1 MADDV
6 RTRVTKQLL
15 KEALKNE
22 IEKKTIDRITVRAI
36 CEAAHVSRPTFYT
49 YYQDI
54 FELYLDCERDL
65 IGELGLPQ
73 NMEKLFSPDESEQI
87 ILRILDHVDHNDRI
101 YKTFFQKYNPYIA
114 RNVLGPIIRDVSR
127 TLAGTGRFASSEEA
141 DIFILYHTS
150 GLMVSIGRW
159 LSEDRRRRM
168 DKKTYAAVLAG
179 FVSLDKEG
187 VIKRKTQAGSSV
199 REHSCPR
206 SGLVP

>member
-22 IEKKTIDRITVRAI
+22 IEKKTIDQITVRAI

-87 ILRILDHVDHNDRI
+87 ILRILDLYRKECSGTDYPGCLPD
-101 YKTFFQKYNPYIA
+101 A
-114 RNVLGPIIRDVSR
+114 GRNR
-127 TLAGTGRFASSEEA
+127 
-141 DIFILYHTS
+141 
-150 GLMVSIGRW
+150 
-159 LSEDRRRRM
+159 
-168 DKKTYAAVLAG
+168 AVCVPRG
-179 FVSLDKEG
+179 GGYFYFVSHLRPDG
-187 VIKRKTQAGSSV
+187 VNRPLA
-199 REHSCPR
+199 E
-206 SGLVP
+206 

>member
-22 IEKKTIDRITVRAI
+22 IEKKTIDQITVRAI

-101 YKTFFQKYNPYIA
+101 CKAFFQKYNPYIA

-187 VIKRKTQAGSSV
+187 MIKRKTQAGSSV

-206 SGLVP
+206 SDLVP